1 MRRIAPAALALS
13 LALLAGCTNEGVNP
27 IAREAFEQVRAR
39 TGTGA
44 GAGAAEAGG
53 APAGI
58 TRADIEATGTAAIRA
73 RALADERGSLLYAVT
88 ENAGVTTYASQL
100 RQQLMLRGN
109 QLAATRG
116 LGTDLLAATSSPGDP
131 LVQPT
136 PPGAW
141 PARVE
146 RRFEFPAFAA
156 RGRIET
162 YECTFTMGEV
172 RTIAI
177 LTVQHRGV
185 EITETCT
192 GAAGSFENL
201 HFADLSTGFVWRSI
215 QWSGPDQGSIDIEII
230 VPRRR

>member
-1 MRRIAPAALALS
+1 MRRMVAAALL
-13 LALLAGCTNEGVNP
+13 LALLAGCTDEGVNP
-27 IAREAFEQVRAR
+27 IARAGVEQVRER
-39 TGTGA
+39 I
-44 GAGAAEAGG
+44 GG
-53 APAGI
+53 RAPVSPDAAPAGI

-73 RALADERGSLLYAVT
+73 RLLTDERGSLLYAVT

-116 LGTDLLAATSSPGDP
+116 LGSDLLAATSSPNDP
-131 LVQPT
+131 LVRPT
-136 PPGAW
+136 PPAAW

-146 RRFEFPAFAA
+146 RRFEFSAWAP

-162 YECTFTMGEV
+162 YDCTFAFGDA

-177 LTVQHRGV
+177 LTVEHQGV
-185 EITETCT
+185 EITETCR
-192 GAAGSFENL
+192 GAAGEFQNL
-201 HFADLSTGFVWRSI
+201 HFADISTGFVWRSI
-215 QWSGPDQGSIDIEII
+215 QWSGRDQGLIDIEVI